1 MPRATGPQKA
11 QRLNLVLEWLRQGLS
26 ASEAA
31 RRLATASGVSDRQAF
46 RYVEQAQQLKHPVPV
61 GDAKVSFTVK
71 LSQTLVNKLHQYAE
85 STGQTL
91 SEIVSHALWG
101 VLRRG
106 GGRG

>member
-1 MPRATGPQKA
+1 MPRATDPQRA
-11 QRLNLVLEWLRQGLS
+11 QRLNLALESLRQGLS

-31 RRLATASGVSDRQAF
+31 RRLVSASGVSDRQAF
-46 RYVEQAQQLKHPVPV
+46 RYVEQAQRLKQPLPV

-91 SEIVSHALWG
+91 SDIVSHALWG
-101 VLRRG
+101 MLRRG

>member
-1 MPRATGPQKA
+1 MPRATDPQRA
-11 QRLNLVLEWLRQGLS
+11 ERLNLALESLREGLS
-26 ASEAA
+26 PAEAA
-31 RRLATASGVSDRQAF
+31 QRVVTASGVSDRQAF
-46 RYVEQAQQLKHPVPV
+46 RYVEQAQQLKRPVPV
-61 GDAKVSFTVK
+61 GEPKVSFTVK
-71 LSQTLVNKLHQYAE
+71 LSQSLVNKLHQYAE

>member
-1 MPRATGPQKA
+1 MPRATDSQRA
-11 QRLNLVLEWLRQGLS
+11 QRLNFALELLREGLS

-31 RRLATASGVSDRQAF
+31 RRLVTTWGVSDRQAF
-46 RYVEQAQQLKHPVPV
+46 RYVEQAQQLKRPMPV

-71 LSQTLVNKLHQYAE
+71 LSQTLVKKLHQYAE

-101 VLRRG
+101 VLKRG

>member
-1 MPRATGPQKA
+1 MSRATDPQKA
-11 QRLNLVLEWLRQGLS
+11 ERLNLVVEWLREGLS

-31 RRLATASGVSDRQAF
+31 QRLVTASGVSERQAF

-71 LSQTLVNKLHQYAE
+71 LSQTLVKKLHQYAG

-101 VLRRG
+101 VLRHG